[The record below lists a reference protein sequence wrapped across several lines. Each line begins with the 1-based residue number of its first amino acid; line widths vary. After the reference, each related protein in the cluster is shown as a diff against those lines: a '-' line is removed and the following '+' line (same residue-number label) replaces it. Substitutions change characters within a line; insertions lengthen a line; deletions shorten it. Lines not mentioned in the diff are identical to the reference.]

1 VSSAAR
7 NLRVVPVEPPAVD
20 LYANWRAEIRA
31 RDWGRVHILADKR
44 APVVIADVRKVR
56 RG

>member
-1 VSSAAR
+1 MATPAR
-7 NLRVVPVEPPAVD
+7 KLRAVPVEPPVVD

-31 RDWGRVHILADKR
+31 RDWAGVHIAADR
-44 APVVIADVRKVR
+44 REPVTIADVRKVR